1 MIERSLEKNVG
12 KESLARLVAAA
23 ASVNSLLKG
32 HGCRVQEVGG
42 AKNVREI
49 GRRRDRNTV

>member
-12 KESLARLVAAA
+12 KESLARLVAT

-49 GRRRDRNTV
+49 GRRRSRNTV

>member
-12 KESLARLVAAA
+12 KESLARLVAT

-32 HGCRVQEVGG
+32 HGYRLQEVGG
-42 AKNVREI
+42 AKNAREI
-49 GRRRDRNTV
+49 RRRRERYTL